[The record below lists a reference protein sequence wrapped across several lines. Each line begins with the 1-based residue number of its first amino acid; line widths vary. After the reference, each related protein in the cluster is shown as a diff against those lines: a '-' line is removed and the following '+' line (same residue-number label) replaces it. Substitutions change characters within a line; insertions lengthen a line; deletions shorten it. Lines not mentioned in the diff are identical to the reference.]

1 MLIIVISLRPIEK
14 DGQRQECC
22 KHVDKID
29 LAIGNRIL
37 GHQIQ
42 HIDIINIIL
51 HVDIKLNRMLT

>member
-1 MLIIVISLRPIEK
+1 MCMLQVDIA
-14 DGQRQECC
+14 
-22 KHVDKID
+22 KHIDKID
-29 LAIGNRIL
+29 LAIGDRIL

>member
-14 DGQRQECC
+14 DGQRQD
-22 KHVDKID
+22 DKID

-51 HVDIKLNRMLT
+51 HVDLKLNRMLT